1 MEDDIRVVSAV
12 YELFDNAK
20 RMYGDSIENY
30 WFNDS
35 EICPACGKKI
45 DIFKFGKETAIS
57 LNGYMYRDMN
67 ALIAYL
73 LCGRCA
79 TEIFRKSKKSKSIY
93 KNLEENLQKTYTEFM
108 KSSAS

>member
-1 MEDDIRVVSAV
+1 MEDDVQVISAV

-30 WFNDS
+30 WFYDS
-35 EICPACGKKI
+35 EHCPACGKKI
-45 DIFKFGKETAIS
+45 DIFKFGKENAIS

-67 ALIAYL
+67 VFIAYL

-79 TEIFRKSKKSKSIY
+79 TEIFRKSNKSKIIY
-93 KNLEENLQKTYTEFM
+93 KNLEENLKNAYAQFM